1 MDKNFLE
8 NIKSR
13 VEAGEVKQVSR
24 RQVLA
29 HHYLLWGYVVLAII
43 FSSMA
48 LGRIFFLIDT
58 SDLPLWQHIFP
69 SFTAFI
75 LASFPYLWTI
85 LGLVFIALAADRVR
99 KTEFG
104 YRYTWSYI
112 LSSVIGLSIVGG
124 FLLYAIGIGQL
135 MEGIDFERKS
145 FDWQSPQEGRL
156 SGMVSDVSSTT
167 VVLKD
172 GSGNAWQVT
181 YDNPTVGK
189 RLLVASSTV
198 RAIGFVR
205 EGATGSSEFV
215 ACVFVPAEGRPVS
228 RELMDRFHDKIEE
241 TLATTSTFSDGR
253 KEFIEKCSEV
263 LEKGRASVPPP
274 SPCCRPQ
281 RIENNMK

>member
-13 VEAGEVKQVSR
+13 VESGEVKQVSR

-29 HHYLLWGYVVLAII
+29 HHHLLWGYVVLAVL
-43 FSSMA
+43 FSSLA

-69 SFTAFI
+69 SFSAFI
-75 LASFPYLWTI
+75 IATFPYLWTI
-85 LGLVFIALAADRVR
+85 LGLVFVALSADRVR

-135 MEGIDFERKS
+135 MESIDFERKN

-215 ACVFVPAEGRPVS
+215 ACVFVPAEGRKIS
-228 RELMDRFHDKIEE
+228 REVMDRFDNKVQSES
-241 TLATTSTFSDGR
+241 LATSSSFSDDR
-253 KEFIEKCSEV
+253 KEFIERCTEV
-263 LEKGRASVPPP
+263 LKKGRASVPPP
-274 SPCCRPQ
+274 ICCKPNTPR
-281 RIENNMK
+281 N

>member
-69 SFTAFI
+69 SFSAFI
-75 LASFPYLWTI
+75 IATFPYLWTI

-104 YRYTWSYI
+104 YRYTWGYV
-112 LSSVIGLSIVGG
+112 LSVAVSLSILGG
-124 FLLYAIGIGQL
+124 FLLYAIGIGKL
-135 MEGIDFERKS
+135 MEHIDFERKS

-215 ACVFVPAEGRPVS
+215 ACVFVPAEGRTIS
-228 RELMDRFHDKIEE
+228 REVIDRFNDKIQDES
-241 TLATTSTFSDGR
+241 LATSSIFSDDR
-253 KEFIEKCSEV
+253 KEFIEKCNEV
-263 LEKGRASVPPP
+263 LKKGRASVPPP
-274 SPCCRPQ
+274 PCCKPNAPR
-281 RIENNMK
+281 N

>member
-13 VEAGEVKQVSR
+13 VESGEVKQVSR

-29 HHYLLWGYVVLAII
+29 HHHLLWGYVVLAVV
-43 FSSMA
+43 FSSLA

-69 SFTAFI
+69 SFSAFI
-75 LASFPYLWTI
+75 IATFPYLWTI

-135 MEGIDFERKS
+135 MESIDFEKRS
-145 FDWQSPQEGRL
+145 FTWQSPQEGRL

-215 ACVFVPAEGRPVS
+215 ACVFVPAEGRSMS
-228 RELMDRFHDKIEE
+228 REVMDKFNDRVED
-241 TLATTSTFSDGR
+241 TMLATTSTFSDDR
-253 KEFIEKCSEV
+253 KEFIERCHDV
-263 LEKGRASVPPP
+263 LEKGRANVPPP
-274 SPCCRPQ
+274 PCCKPNGPR
-281 RIENNMK
+281 N